1 MRSDFEREPLS
12 SSQNIVELAVCKP
25 LAIFSEVCDAA
36 AVIQAQIYR
45 AWGVAIAK
53 GRMPTGPVGV
63 FGAGR
68 VAAVRT
74 LRETRRL
81 RMEQ

>member
-1 MRSDFEREPLS
+1 M
-12 SSQNIVELAVCKP
+12 
-25 LAIFSEVCDAA
+25 
-36 AVIQAQIYR
+36 IQAQIYR

-63 FGAGR
+63 IGAER